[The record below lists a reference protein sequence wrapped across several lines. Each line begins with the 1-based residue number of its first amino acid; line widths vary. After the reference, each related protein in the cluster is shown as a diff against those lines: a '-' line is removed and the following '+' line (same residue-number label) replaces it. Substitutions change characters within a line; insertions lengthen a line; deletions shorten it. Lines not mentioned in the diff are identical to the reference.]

1 MSVSPVSPERPEPPG
16 PIAQYRARVAAGDIA
31 FDEAQAAAAETL
43 ETLHRRLERESEPR
57 RTRALLPGRS
67 KAAPARGLYLF
78 GGVGRG
84 KSMLMDMFFA
94 AAPVA
99 RKRRVHFYA
108 FMQEI
113 HAAIGEWRKL
123 DEGERKRRPYH
134 VRGAGDDPIP
144 PVAERVAQGAR
155 LLCFDEFQ
163 VEDPATAMILSRLFE
178 QFFART
184 VVIVAT
190 SNRAPDDLYKDGLNR
205 QLFLP
210 FLALLK
216 EHLDVLELDS
226 GTDYRLRRLAGE
238 PVYYIG
244 ADAGARLDVAWAAL
258 TDGSRGRDMALDLCG
273 RKLDILT
280 AKGVARASFDHL
292 CREAR
297 GAADYLAL
305 ARAFPVVMIDGVPRL
320 ALEERNEAQRLV
332 TLIDALYERKVKLF
346 ASAAAPADEIA
357 SGAPAFARAA
367 SRLAEMQSAD
377 YLALPHIRD

>member
-1 MSVSPVSPERPEPPG
+1 MSVSRASAERPPSG

-31 FDEAQAAAAETL
+31 FDEAQAAAAEML
-43 ETLHRRLERESEPR
+43 ETLHRRLEREGEPR
-57 RTRALLPGRS
+57 GMRGLLTGRS

-94 AAPVA
+94 SAPVA
-99 RKRRVHFYA
+99 LKRRVHFHA

-113 HAAIGEWRKL
+113 HGAIGEWRKL
-123 DEGERKRRPYH
+123 EEAERKRRPYH

-144 PVAERVAQGAR
+144 PVAERVAQEAQ
-155 LLCFDEFQ
+155 LLCFDEFL

-178 QFFART
+178 QLFGRN

-190 SNRAPDDLYKDGLNR
+190 SNRAPDELYKDGLNR

-210 FLALLK
+210 FIALLK
-216 EHLDVLELDS
+216 RHLDILELDS

-244 ADAGARLDVAWAAL
+244 EGARAKLDAAWAAL
-258 TDGSRGRDMALDLCG
+258 TDGSKGQEMSLDLGG
-273 RKLDILT
+273 RKLDVLT

-292 CREAR
+292 CREPR
-297 GAADYLAL
+297 GPADYLAL
-305 ARAFPVVMIDGVPRL
+305 ARAFPVLMIENIPHL
-320 ALEERNEAQRLV
+320 APEERNEAQRLL
-332 TLIDALYERKVKLF
+332 TLIDTLYERKVKLF
-346 ASAAAPADEIA
+346 CSAAAPADQIA

-367 SRLAEMQSAD
+367 SRLAELQSAD
-377 YLALPHIRD
+377 YLALAHIAD